1 MSAELN
7 RIHAFWCR
15 TPSRPNFG
23 DALTPWLIRRMTGQH
38 PTFMRPED
46 RREKYLVVGSII
58 GFAGRASTVWGSGI
72 MNRDDQVSPD
82 ARLLAVRGPLTRARA
97 LACGADCAD
106 VYGDPATLLPRLYS
120 PSSTGQCRCGVVG
133 HFSDMPRLKGRWR
146 DSAQLQLIDIQDPI
160 ETVIDRIASCD
171 CIASSSL
178 HGLIVSHA
186 YGVPAVWIKF
196 RDLPSG
202 DDVKF
207 HDYYLSLGSDAPTP
221 LRLNYDSVD
230 AHKLVKQAS
239 LPRVPFDSEPL
250 WRASP
255 FTYCR

>member
-38 PTFMRPED
+38 PTFVRPED

-106 VYGDPATLLPRLYS
+106 VYGDPATLLPRLTARPRPGNAAAAWWDIS
-120 PSSTGQCRCGVVG
+120 LICRA
-133 HFSDMPRLKGRWR
+133 LKVDG
-146 DSAQLQLIDIQDPI
+146 
-160 ETVIDRIASCD
+160 ET
-171 CIASSSL
+171 
-178 HGLIVSHA
+178 
-186 YGVPAVWIKF
+186 
-196 RDLPSG
+196 
-202 DDVKF
+202 
-207 HDYYLSLGSDAPTP
+207 
-221 LRLNYDSVD
+221 RLNCS
-230 AHKLVKQAS
+230 
-239 LPRVPFDSEPL
+239 
-250 WRASP
+250 
-255 FTYCR
+255 